1 MNARARTRVFPRH
14 STPAAVSGSYRE
26 DRFVNDGRTP
36 FEIDSL
42 RADNR
47 TIRVAQR
54 QRLVFDF
61 GSLTEFVSGA
71 GRRRVLVVA
80 PLAGAYPI
88 LFRDVVVGLLRH
100 ANVAITDWRDP
111 YYVPKSRGEFGLAEN
126 ISYVLEMIRAIGPGG
141 HVIGICQGAVSALA
155 ATALLSTL
163 DEAAAPRSLTLI
175 AGPID
180 PLANPTRVGLASRAF
195 PPEFQQ
201 NVMRTVPDRFP
212 GRGRRIYPANA
223 QFTALMGYLARHGLL
238 GEVFWKLWQDDG
250 EDPLRFPFSG
260 LLMRLMNLPAELV
273 LDIVKQVFVERQLC
287 TGRLTVRH
295 QSVLPSAIH
304 RTGLMTIEAQ
314 NDDIAAPG
322 QTYAA
327 HALCSGIPD
336 KLRRHLLLSGSGHF
350 SLFHGNRWRSGV
362 LPPLLHFL
370 EETETR
376 STLR

>member
-1 MNARARTRVFPRH
+1 M
-14 STPAAVSGSYRE
+14 
-26 DRFVNDGRTP
+26 
-36 FEIDSL
+36 
-42 RADNR
+42 
-47 TIRVAQR
+47 
-54 QRLVFDF
+54 
-61 GSLTEFVSGA
+61 
-71 GRRRVLVVA
+71 
-80 PLAGAYPI
+80 
-88 LFRDVVVGLLRH
+88 VVGLLRH

-111 YYVPKSRGEFGLAEN
+111 YYVPSSCGEFGLADN

-163 DEAAAPRSLTLI
+163 DEAAVPRSLTLI

-212 GRGRRIYPANA
+212 GRGRRIYPADA
-223 QFTALMGYLARHGLL
+223 QFTALMGYLARQGLL

-250 EDPLRFPFSG
+250 EDPLWFPFSG

-287 TGRLTVRH
+287 TGRLMVRN
-295 QSVLPSAIH
+295 QSVMPSAIH

-362 LPPLLHFL
+362 LPPLLQFL

>member
-1 MNARARTRVFPRH
+1 MAR
-14 STPAAVSGSYRE
+14 
-26 DRFVNDGRTP
+26 
-36 FEIDSL
+36 SL
-42 RADNR
+42 
-47 TIRVAQR
+47 
-54 QRLVFDF
+54 LC
-61 GSLTEFVSGA
+61 S
-71 GRRRVLVVA
+71 
-80 PLAGAYPI
+80 
-88 LFRDVVVGLLRH
+88 
-100 ANVAITDWRDP
+100 
-111 YYVPKSRGEFGLAEN
+111 KSRGEFGLAEN
-126 ISYVLEMIRAIGPGG
+126 IGYVLEMIRAIGPGG

-155 ATALLSTL
+155 ATALLSAL
-163 DEAAAPRSLTLI
+163 DAAAAPRSLTLI

-223 QFTALMGYLARHGLL
+223 QFTALMGYLARQGLL

-250 EDPLRFPFSG
+250 EDPVRFPFSG

-287 TGRLTVRH
+287 TGRLMVRH

-322 QTYAA
+322 KPMQPMHSAA
-327 HALCSGIPD
+327 VSRTSFIVTCFSQEAALFPVPWEPMA
-336 KLRRHLLLSGSGHF
+336 L
-350 SLFHGNRWRSGV
+350 GV

>member
-1 MNARARTRVFPRH
+1 M
-14 STPAAVSGSYRE
+14 
-26 DRFVNDGRTP
+26 
-36 FEIDSL
+36 
-42 RADNR
+42 
-47 TIRVAQR
+47 
-54 QRLVFDF
+54 
-61 GSLTEFVSGA
+61 
-71 GRRRVLVVA
+71 LVVA

-155 ATALLSTL
+155 ATAPLSKL

-223 QFTALMGYLARHGLL
+223 QFTALMGYWL
-238 GEVFWKLWQDDG
+238 GMGFWEKSFG
-250 EDPLRFPFSG
+250 SYGR
-260 LLMRLMNLPAELV
+260 MT
-273 LDIVKQVFVERQLC
+273 ER
-287 TGRLTVRH
+287 THFG
-295 QSVLPSAIH
+295 S
-304 RTGLMTIEAQ
+304 
-314 NDDIAAPG
+314 
-322 QTYAA
+322 
-327 HALCSGIPD
+327 
-336 KLRRHLLLSGSGHF
+336 LSPVS
-350 SLFHGNRWRSGV
+350 
-362 LPPLLHFL
+362 
-370 EETETR
+370 
-376 STLR
+376 